1 MNTPAKPPA
10 WKETWFWLVMA
21 PLLLVLVV
29 SIGTVTLAFRV
40 ADDRVPDDYYKEG
53 RMINKHFADEQNA
66 LALEVSGRVDFDF
79 AAGLVRAELFAKF
92 LPGELHLTISHPV
105 TAGRDIH
112 LVLKRTG
119 EREYRADLP
128 QALDGRWYLV
138 VSAAENAA
146 QKGWRVTAE
155 VDFQKSHSAAFAAHL

>member
-1 MNTPAKPPA
+1 MNNPIKRPA

-66 LALEVSGRVDFDF
+66 LAQGVSGRVDFDF
-79 AAGLVRAELFAKF
+79 AAAVVRIELAAQF
-92 LPGELHLTISHPV
+92 LPGELHLTISHPID
-105 TAGRDIH
+105 ASRDTH
-112 LVLKRTG
+112 LVLQRTG

-128 QALDGRWYLV
+128 QGLDGRWYLLV
-138 VSAAENAA
+138 RAAENAA
-146 QKGWRVTAE
+146 QKGWRVTTE